1 MQSLRKKKIAK
12 DGPRPRANVAVARG
26 DARKSRVDDKI
37 KKRMSTR
44 YADISGPTEI
54 PNVPSVPALP
64 MKLRPLRE
72 EEEKDM
78 EDIHGYRQNDAPSQ
92 VVDLA
97 ALRQPDFNPESCRCR
112 TNTHIMISP
121 KYCATLI

>member
-1 MQSLRKKKIAK
+1 MQSLRKKKIIK
-12 DGPRPRANVAVARG
+12 DPRPRANVALVRG

-44 YADISGPTEI
+44 YADISGPTVI
-54 PNVPSVPALP
+54 PHVPRVPALP
-64 MKLRPLRE
+64 MNLRPLEE
-72 EEEKDM
+72 EEEKDV

-97 ALRQPDFNPESCRCR
+97 VLRQSDFNPESCRCR